1 MSMTYAQKKLLI
13 LSSLG
18 GLLEFYDFIIY
29 ALFASYFS
37 SAFFPAQSHMTSL
50 IATFAAFS
58 VGYLVRPLGGI
69 IMGHFGD
76 RYGRKITFSVS
87 ILMMA
92 VATFCIALLPT
103 YNHVGIM
110 APIALIALRVIQ
122 GISVGGEIPGSI
134 SYVSES
140 ISARKGLACGF
151 VFCSLISGIVL
162 GSLVH
167 AIMLSFLSQA
177 QMLSWGWRLAF
188 ILGGLFGFFSY
199 LMRRELEEST
209 LFQSI
214 RQQRVKLPLFE
225 LFNKRAVNALAA
237 IFVVGLG
244 ACIIT
249 LVFLFT
255 PAYLTKVL
263 HLQIR
268 YFIWYKT
275 LAIFISAVLALLF
288 GWYSDHTKYSKKSLL
303 GLLGISSMVFIYLI
317 FRIYVYHQNLFLV
330 ALMLSAVLNGFA
342 WGIIP
347 SYLAELFPTQVRYT
361 GIAFSYNIGFALFC
375 GLTPLVSLLLI
386 AKLKWM
392 MAPILFLMAI
402 AAVML
407 LSLTFLRQSALDEG

>member
-1 MSMTYAQKKLLI
+1 MKMNSAQKKLLM

-29 ALFASYFS
+29 ALFAGYFS
-37 SAFFPAQSHMTSL
+37 SAFFPAESHITSL
-50 IATFAAFS
+50 IATFSAFAI
-58 VGYLVRPLGGI
+58 GYLARPLGGI
-69 IMGHFGD
+69 VMGHFGD
-76 RYGRKITFSVS
+76 RYGRKVTFSLS

-92 VATFCIALLPT
+92 VATFCMALLPT
-103 YNHVGIM
+103 YQHIGM
-110 APIALIALRVIQ
+110 LAPTALILLRIIQ

-140 ISARKGLACGF
+140 ISSRKGLACGF

-162 GSLVH
+162 GSLIH
-167 AIMLSFLSQA
+167 AILQSLLSPTHMQV
-177 QMLSWGWRLAF
+177 WGWRLAF

-214 RQQRVKLPLFE
+214 QQQRATIPLLE
-225 LFNKRAVNALAA
+225 LFNKRAVNAFAA

-255 PAYLTKVL
+255 PAYLSKVL
-263 HLQIR
+263 HLHIK

-288 GWYSDHTKYSKKSLL
+288 GMYSDYTTHSKKSLL
-303 GLLGISSMVFIYLI
+303 ALLGVSSIIFIYII
-317 FRIYVYHQNLFLV
+317 FRIYAYHQDLFAI
-330 ALMLSAVLNGFA
+330 ALILSAILNGFA

-347 SYLAELFPTQVRYT
+347 SYLAELFPTQIRYT

-375 GLTPLVSLLLI
+375 GLSPLVSLILI
-386 AKLKWM
+386 AKLKWV
-392 MAPILFLMAI
+392 MAPILCLIAI

-407 LSLTFLRQSALDEG
+407 LSLSLLRESALDKN